1 LEKERKIQGM
11 ASNKSSAASEREDRY
26 SALYNNANAIRAIAS
41 AIEGT
46 LGPKGLDTMLVDGHG
61 EVVITNDG
69 VTILDKMEVNHPA
82 ARLLIQ
88 VAKVQQAE
96 IGDGT
101 TTATILASSL
111 IQEGVAQVSQGV
123 PVAKVIYGLRQGVEI
138 ALDSLQKRTKMIESD
153 DDPFLKRIA
162 YIAGR
167 ENQDIAELIL
177 DAVKQVGLS
186 NLRDSRFRF
195 ADTIHAHDKAENEV
209 IQGMLVHKL
218 AMNRHMPEVVN
229 DVRILVI
236 DDAFEP
242 EIIDEEALATN
253 AGFER
258 YMLYLGQFEQ
268 NLLKLKELGVNMI
281 AADRGVHPSAEEF
294 CIDHGI
300 LVIQRI
306 SSKDLRRLCE
316 CSGAR
321 PLKRTGIKKP
331 IDELTSYLGRCHQAV
346 QDDRLE
352 KTRILTGK
360 GSSVATLLVGASTR
374 EVVGERERIA
384 KDAASSVQAAVRG
397 GYLPGGG
404 SVEIAVSRE
413 IEKAR
418 ERIRGMEGFGME
430 AVARSLRRPL
440 AQIVSNAG
448 FNALEKVEQ
457 VRGAQVLQECD
468 SLGIDCDTG
477 QVLDM
482 VEAGIVD
489 PTPVKLHA
497 LKTASEV
504 AAAILR
510 IHTVIR
516 MKEELNDDLE

>member
-1 LEKERKIQGM
+1 M
-11 ASNKSSAASEREDRY
+11 ASNKSSAAPEQGDRY
-26 SALYNNANAIRAIAS
+26 SALHNNANAIRAISS

-46 LGPKGLDTMLVDGHG
+46 LGPKGLDTMLVDRNG

-69 VTILDKMEVNHPA
+69 VTILEKMEVNHPA
-82 ARLLIQ
+82 ARMIIQ
-88 VAKVQQAE
+88 VAKAQQAE

-111 IQEGVAQVSQGV
+111 VQEGVAQVSQGV

-138 ALDSLQKRTKMIESD
+138 ALDSLQKRTKLIQIEE
-153 DDPFLKRIA
+153 DPIVKRIA

-167 ENQDIAELIL
+167 ENEDIAELIV
-177 DAVKQVGLS
+177 DAVKAVGLA
-186 NLRDSRFRF
+186 NLKDSRYRF
-195 ADTIHAHDKAENEV
+195 ADMIHAHEKAENEV

-218 AMNRHMPEVVN
+218 AMNRHMPEEVN

-242 EIIDEEALATN
+242 EIIDEEALATD

-258 YMLYLGQFEQ
+258 YMLHLEQFER
-268 NLLKLKELGVNMI
+268 NLLKIKELGINMVV
-281 AADRGVHPSAEEF
+281 ADRGVHTSAEEF

-300 LVIQRI
+300 LVLQRI
-306 SSKDLRRLCE
+306 SSNDLRRLCE
-316 CSGAR
+316 YTGAR

-331 IDELTSYLGRCHQAV
+331 LDELASFLGRCHQAV
-346 QDDRLE
+346 QDERLE
-352 KTRILTGK
+352 KTRIFTGK
-360 GSSVATLLVGASTR
+360 GSLVATMLVGASTR

-430 AVARSLRRPL
+430 AVARALRKPL

-457 VRGAQVLQECD
+457 VRGAQVQQESD

-477 QVLDM
+477 QLLDM
-482 VEAGIVD
+482 VKAGIVD
-489 PTPVKLHA
+489 PTLVKRHA

-516 MKEELNDDLE
+516 MKDDFNDDLE